1 MYCNIDE
8 RIALSTINR
17 TKLLRQTSVMVFVF
31 CFFNDASGIEMFYL
45 TALKFLC
52 GCNLNSKKLTL
63 RRSTRDAQMLSC
75 AKAANFEFQIDTAR
89 CNFHS
94 TPLLRPRHTRR
105 ETVTRRDF
113 PVFILCE

>member
-17 TKLLRQTSVMVFVF
+17 TKLLRQTSVIVFVF
-31 CFFNDASGIEMFYL
+31 CFFNGASGIEMFYL

-63 RRSTRDAQMLSC
+63 SRGTRDAQMLSYP
-75 AKAANFEFQIDTAR
+75 ALRVHVTHKKAANFYTAR
-89 CNFHS
+89 CKD
-94 TPLLRPRHTRR
+94 LPRVAISIAPH
-105 ETVTRRDF
+105 
-113 PVFILCE
+113 C